1 MSYDDWP
8 DDTMETRRAAIRKTI
23 RPATWQEIA
32 ELGEKRFPIVTDPW
46 CVRFQEFLQTH
57 KNATF
62 HRAEAP
68 GGADVVYCR
77 EADAGVWFLPGSG
90 MGIIQPKGLKALAEI
105 VDALG

>member
-23 RPATWQEIA
+23 RSATWQEIA
-32 ELGEKRFPIVTDPW
+32 ELGEKRFPVVSDPW
-46 CVRFQEFLQTH
+46 CMRFQEFLNTH
-57 KNATF
+57 KNASF

-68 GGADVVYCR
+68 GGVEVVYCR

-90 MGIIQPKGLKALAEI
+90 MGIIQPNGLKALAEI
-105 VDALG
+105 VDALH